1 MPDTH
6 KLQYGNNYNHW
17 KIMDLVL
24 DLNIIILFPT
34 TTQNLTRH
42 TYPKHHALI
51 VSFLSVLHM

>member
-1 MPDTH
+1 
-6 KLQYGNNYNHW
+6 
-17 KIMDLVL
+17 MDLVL

-51 VSFLSVLHM
+51 VSFLSVLYM